1 MRFVKEFA
9 STLGLMAAIVSA
21 IGHDQ
26 ISPFD
31 EDAPEVFL
39 KYKPYLKVSH
49 GCVPFPAVN
58 ADGEIR

>member
-1 MRFVKEFA
+1 MRFVNELI
-9 STLGLMAAIVSA
+9 STLGLMAVVASA

-26 ISPFD
+26 ISPFN

-49 GCVPFPAVN
+49 GCVPFPAVT